1 MLNVRKQKQMQAE
14 EPEDVEYNR
23 FNGYQREIYATMK
36 PTPIPL
42 DHIKLERAARRKLPK
57 PNFNY
62 VAGSAGAEKTAR
74 ANRDA
79 FDDWSI
85 VPSMLRDANKRCLQV
100 DLFGQRHSAPIILAP
115 VGVQS
120 IMHRDAEIATAK
132 AAADVGLG
140 MCLSTFASRSLE
152 KVAEANSDGLRWM
165 QLYWPITKEVTQSL
179 LSRAKAAG
187 YTALVVTCDTF
198 SIGFRPRDL
207 EEAYLPF
214 FQGEGLQNLFTD
226 PVFMAREGHDHTSTK
241 WNGPGEL
248 PPGVEVGWRDEDER
262 DVIQQTSMAALA
274 ETNSGHF
281 FQWKDVESLRS
292 MWDGPLVLKGIQS
305 VADAEKAVDIGVDGI
320 VVSNHGG
327 RQVDGAIGSLRA
339 LENISASAKVKSSQM
354 TIIFDSGIRTGA
366 DVIKALALGAHA
378 VFLGRPYM
386 WGLALGGQEGVE
398 QVLRSILAEM
408 EVNMAL
414 AGLTSVTDIQKRFST
429 SGIVVGP
436 DYAKAPEKY
445 FPYALRQSHSLLA
458 WIATPAGH
466 GESLQNSIRMSRPTE
481 PFIAFDTSRIGLSGG
496 SAGGNIAIALALLV
510 QEVPIPWPLRITAIG
525 LQYPG
530 LDLAQSYE
538 DKLAVTNSAEI
549 MPPPW
554 MSRTFLRCYLPGPLS
569 TDEARSSPYISPN
582 RASDAQLAQLPPL
595 QLVTAQHDHF
605 RQAFAVRLTS
615 LGVTTAIEDLAG
627 VAHAFDLARTSDA
640 TRSAINE
647 RARQT
652 SYTLLENHFRQNL

>member
-1 MLNVRKQKQMQAE
+1 
-14 EPEDVEYNR
+14 
-23 FNGYQREIYATMK
+23 
-36 PTPIPL
+36 
-42 DHIKLERAARRKLPK
+42 
-57 PNFNY
+57 
-62 VAGSAGAEKTAR
+62 
-74 ANRDA
+74 
-79 FDDWSI
+79 
-85 VPSMLRDANKRCLQV
+85 
-100 DLFGQRHSAPIILAP
+100 
-115 VGVQS
+115 
-120 IMHRDAEIATAK
+120 MHRDAEIATAK

-165 QLYWPITKEVTQSL
+165 QLYWSVRYTYDRPDVLCSSFNRPITKEVTQSL

-366 DVIKALALGAHA
+366 DVIKALARKYLSIGSVMRTMAEI
-378 VFLGRPYM
+378 V
-386 WGLALGGQEGVE
+386 WGSRCARRV
-398 QVLRSILAEM
+398 
-408 EVNMAL
+408 
-414 AGLTSVTDIQKRFST
+414 
-429 SGIVVGP
+429 
-436 DYAKAPEKY
+436 
-445 FPYALRQSHSLLA
+445 
-458 WIATPAGH
+458 
-466 GESLQNSIRMSRPTE
+466 SRP
-481 PFIAFDTSRIGLSGG
+481 ALHVGLGSRRSGG
-496 SAGGNIAIALALLV
+496 SRTGSQKHPGGNGS
-510 QEVPIPWPLRITAIG
+510 QYG
-525 LQYPG
+525 LG
-530 LDLAQSYE
+530 
-538 DKLAVTNSAEI
+538 
-549 MPPPW
+549 W
-554 MSRTFLRCYLPGPLS
+554 
-569 TDEARSSPYISPN
+569 
-582 RASDAQLAQLPPL
+582 SD
-595 QLVTAQHDHF
+595 
-605 RQAFAVRLTS
+605 
-615 LGVTTAIEDLAG
+615 
-627 VAHAFDLARTSDA
+627 
-640 TRSAINE
+640 
-647 RARQT
+647 
-652 SYTLLENHFRQNL
+652 